1 MRILKCYLA
10 NNTRNQF
17 VNAKKADKAGDDEGY
32 WGTGRVPVAVAS

>member
-17 VNAKKADKAGDDEGY
+17 VIANEAAKADDD
-32 WGTGRVPVAVAS
+32 TG